1 MPRLVRNRTF
11 VRLERHSLLV
21 SGENGNAVATID
33 TDKTTG
39 PSEALNS
46 SLRLDVQQASAR
58 ATKRASL
65 NVGYWGI
72 PVRPN
77 TEYVGSFYAKAG
89 AGDMGP
95 VTVSIVGDQS
105 GKAVATTTVAG
116 LTSDWKQYHFTLKT
130 GAAEASAANHLTLT
144 VAHPGTVWF
153 NLVSLFPPTYHN
165 RPDGFRIDLMEKLAA
180 MHPRF
185 LRFPG
190 GNYLEGDHIY
200 TRFDWKKTIGPMVD
214 RPTHPSPWK
223 YQSSDGMGLLEFLY
237 WCEDLKMNPLLAVYA
252 GYSLEQEHVNPGAGS

>member
-1 MPRLVRNRTF
+1 MTEEINYSYDGGLYGELVRNRTF
-11 VRLERHSLLV
+11 RSDWSGILYWYLV
-21 SGENGNAVATID
+21 ENGNAVATID

-39 PSEALNS
+39 PSEALTS
-46 SLRLDVQQASAR
+46 SLRLDVQQAGAGNE
-58 ATKRASL
+58 AGLL

-165 RPDGFRIDLMEKLAA
+165 RPGGFRIDLMEKLAA
-180 MHPRF
+180 MHPRVSA
-185 LRFPG
+185 FPG
-190 GNYLEGDHIY
+190 RQL
-200 TRFDWKKTIGPMVD
+200 
-214 RPTHPSPWK
+214 S
-223 YQSSDGMGLLEFLY
+223 
-237 WCEDLKMNPLLAVYA
+237 
-252 GYSLEQEHVNPGAGS
+252 